1 MNKTETPAP
10 LIPLNLLFAEPE
22 KDEGRLSPDGTLL
35 LYLAPLEGKLGVWAR
50 TLGSDDDRPVA
61 YDRTRPIHW
70 ARWQGDGKHV
80 LYLQDR
86 GGDENYDLFRV
97 DLVGGAP
104 ERLTSGAGTRALPL
118 AIDARFPDE
127 VLITLNQ
134 RKPSLMD
141 VHRIHFPS
149 GEMVLDTENPG
160 DVLLWLADNQL
171 NVRAAIV
178 KKADGGYA
186 IRKRDGADSEW
197 TVLDENAFEEGMP
210 RLIAFS
216 PENEFLYAVTAKGSE
231 TSRLVRY
238 ELGSG
243 VCTTLF
249 EHPEFDVD
257 KVYMDPGSREIGAI
271 AILEHKLVWTPM
283 NPATT
288 KAFSSFT
295 EQVHGEISNVTGSAD
310 GSALLFRCQKDTMP
324 AEYHLYKSDT
334 DSVSLLFQSSPKLLD
349 YVLAPMKPIAFDARD
364 GLIINGYLTLPTGLE
379 AKALP
384 TVLFVHGGPWYR
396 DRWGF
401 DPIVQWLA
409 NRGYAV
415 LQVNFRGS
423 TGYGK
428 AFLNAGNRQWA
439 GAMRTDLLDAREWA
453 ISEGLADPQRCAIL
467 GGSYG
472 GYAVLTA
479 LAWSPDAFRCGID
492 IVGPSDL
499 TTFMES
505 IPAYWEPM
513 RKMLLERMGEDTEF
527 LKAQSP
533 LYRVSSIHAPLM
545 IVQGAN
551 DPRVKQRE
559 SDQMVEALKAKGN
572 DVVYLIFENEGHGLA
587 HQENLQH
594 FATVAEQF
602 LARHMAKLNEPAAYT
617 AKSQSSYVGF

>member
-1 MNKTETPAP
+1 MPKTRTPVP
-10 LIPLNLLFAEPE
+10 LIPLHLLFAEPE

-35 LYLAPLEGKLGVWAR
+35 LYLAPIEGKLGVWVR

-61 YDRTRPIHW
+61 CDPARPIHW

-97 DLVGGAP
+97 DLLGGAP

-127 VLITLNQ
+127 VVITLNG
-134 RKPSLMD
+134 RNPSLMD
-141 VHRIHFPS
+141 VHRISFSS

-171 NVRAAIV
+171 NVRAAIA

-186 IRKRDGADSEW
+186 IRIRKSEDSEW
-197 TVLDENAFEEGMP
+197 TVLDENDFDEGMP

-216 PENEFLYAVTAKGSE
+216 PGNEFLYAVTAKGSE
-231 TSRLVRY
+231 TSRLVSY

-249 EHPEFDVD
+249 EHPEFDVAT
-257 KVYMDPGSREIGAI
+257 VYIDPGSREIGAV
-271 AILEHKLVWTPM
+271 AVLEDKLVWTPL
-283 NPATT
+283 NPVMT
-288 KAFSSFT
+288 KAFSSFA
-295 EQVHGEISNVTGSAD
+295 ERVHGEISSVAGSAD
-310 GSALLFRCQKDTMP
+310 GRSLLFKCQSDTMP
-324 AEYHLYKSDT
+324 AEYHLYRPDI
-334 DSVSLLFQSSPKLLD
+334 DAILLLFQSSPKLLE
-349 YVLAPMKPIAFDARD
+349 YVLAPMRPIAFDARD
-364 GLIINGYLTLPTGLE
+364 GLRINGYLTLPVGLE
-379 AKALP
+379 TRALP
-384 TVLFVHGGPWYR
+384 TVLHVHGGPWYR

-401 DPIVQWLA
+401 DPVVQWLA

-428 AFLNAGNRQWA
+428 SFLNAGNRQWA

-453 ISEGLADPQRCAIL
+453 ISEGFADPDRSAIL
-467 GGSYG
+467 GASYG

-492 IVGPSDL
+492 VVGPSDL

-513 RKMLLERMGEDTEF
+513 RKMFWERVGKDPEF

-559 SDQMVEALKAKGN
+559 SDQMVEALKAMGN
-572 DVVYLIFENEGHGLA
+572 DVTYLIFENEGHGLA

-594 FATVAEQF
+594 FVTVAEQF
-602 LARHMAKLNEPAAYT
+602 LASHMAK
-617 AKSQSSYVGF
+617 

>member
-1 MNKTETPAP
+1 
-10 LIPLNLLFAEPE
+10 
-22 KDEGRLSPDGTLL
+22 
-35 LYLAPLEGKLGVWAR
+35 
-50 TLGSDDDRPVA
+50 
-61 YDRTRPIHW
+61 
-70 ARWQGDGKHV
+70 
-80 LYLQDR
+80 
-86 GGDENYDLFRV
+86 
-97 DLVGGAP
+97 
-104 ERLTSGAGTRALPL
+104 
-118 AIDARFPDE
+118 
-127 VLITLNQ
+127 
-134 RKPSLMD
+134 
-141 VHRIHFPS
+141 
-149 GEMVLDTENPG
+149 
-160 DVLLWLADNQL
+160 
-171 NVRAAIV
+171 
-178 KKADGGYA
+178 
-186 IRKRDGADSEW
+186 
-197 TVLDENAFEEGMP
+197 
-210 RLIAFS
+210 
-216 PENEFLYAVTAKGSE
+216 
-231 TSRLVRY
+231 
-238 ELGSG
+238 
-243 VCTTLF
+243 
-249 EHPEFDVD
+249 
-257 KVYMDPGSREIGAI
+257 
-271 AILEHKLVWTPM
+271 
-283 NPATT
+283 
-288 KAFSSFT
+288 
-295 EQVHGEISNVTGSAD
+295 
-310 GSALLFRCQKDTMP
+310 
-324 AEYHLYKSDT
+324 
-334 DSVSLLFQSSPKLLD
+334 
-349 YVLAPMKPIAFDARD
+349 VLAPMKPIAFDARD
-364 GLIINGYLTLPTGLE
+364 GLRINGYLTLPVGIE

-384 TVLFVHGGPWYR
+384 TVLYVHGGPWYR

-439 GAMRTDLLDAREWA
+439 GAMRTDLVDAREWA

-513 RKMLLERMGEDTEF
+513 RKMLLERVGEDTEF

-572 DVVYLIFENEGHGLA
+572 DVVYLIFENEGHGLV
-587 HQENLQH
+587 HQENLQQ

-602 LARHMAKLNEPAAYT
+602 LARHMVK
-617 AKSQSSYVGF
+617 